1 MVRIVVPD
9 GVRMYDV
16 KTVFTFSINY
26 ILDVMAPRLRWSATD
41 SLQVEFTK
49 HFTLCGIELSHWPW
63 MGTDLP
69 CNMNVFFENL

>member
-1 MVRIVVPD
+1 MVKIVVPD

-26 ILDVMAPRLRWSATD
+26 ILDVMAPRLRWSTAD

-49 HFTLCGIELSHWPW
+49 HFTLCDIELLFWP
-63 MGTDLP
+63 
-69 CNMNVFFENL
+69 